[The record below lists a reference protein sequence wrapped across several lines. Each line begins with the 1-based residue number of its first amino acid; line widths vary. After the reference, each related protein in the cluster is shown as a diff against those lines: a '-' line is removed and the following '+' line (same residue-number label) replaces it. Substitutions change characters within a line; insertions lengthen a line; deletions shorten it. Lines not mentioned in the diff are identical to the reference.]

1 MSDSESENQRA
12 DLLSEQVKSERSDSE
27 SASESTSDLAS
38 SEQVT
43 NEHQSESASESTSD
57 SVISDQVTSGHQSDT
72 TSDIE
77 ENNTM
82 ATRTKLEA
90 PAFGGE
96 KSFEQYMMEVEAW
109 CVVCSIP
116 KKDQGVIL
124 ALSLPDSDPTG
135 VKDKL
140 FHDIP
145 ISTLN
150 GDDGV
155 TKFKEFMNAMFK
167 KDDLT
172 MIYERYTQFEQC
184 KRKAKQ
190 TVEE

>member
-1 MSDSESENQRA
+1 MSDSESEIQGDEVIN
-12 DLLSEQVKSERSDSE
+12 EQVKSEQSDSE
-27 SASESTSDLAS
+27 SASESTS
-38 SEQVT
+38 E
-43 NEHQSESASESTSD
+43 NQSESASEGTTSGE
-57 SVISDQVTSGHQSDT
+57 VTSEHQNDT
-72 TSDIE
+72 TRDTE

-82 ATRTKLEA
+82 TTRIKLEA

-155 TKFKEFMNAMFK
+155 TKLKS
-167 KDDLT
+167 L
-172 MIYERYTQFEQC
+172 
-184 KRKAKQ
+184 
-190 TVEE
+190 